1 MSLTKEQQD
10 AVNALIGN
18 KELDSKNGSS
28 YIAKYLFEDFLFLLN
43 ISLMRLICQKMEDP
57 DKYLDGVIETWKKRV
72 SGILMS
78 ETKKLQDSIF
88 QSIQSTT
95 DISEEFQ
102 NKLND
107 YLSKYCIMRDN
118 AVEEATK
125 AVKNVKDQ
133 ILRKAETNDQ
143 HQ

>member
-1 MSLTKEQQD
+1 MDLTKEQQD

-18 KELDSKNGSS
+18 KELDSKNGSN
-28 YIAKYLFEDFLFLLN
+28 YIAKYLFEDFLYLLN
-43 ISLMRLICQKMEDP
+43 ISMMRLLCSKLEDP
-57 DKYLDGVIETWKKRV
+57 EKYIDGVIEVWNKRV

-95 DISEEFQ
+95 DITEEFQ

-107 YLSKYCIMRDN
+107 YMSKYCIVRDN
-118 AVEEATK
+118 AIQQANK
-125 AVKNVKDQ
+125 AVDNVKKE
-133 ILRKAETNDQ
+133 ILRKDDKNDE
-143 HQ
+143 H

>member
-43 ISLMRLICQKMEDP
+43 VSLMRLICEKMEDP
-57 DKYLDGVIETWKKRV
+57 DKYIDGVIEVWKKRV

-88 QSIQSTT
+88 QSIQSTENIT
-95 DISEEFQ
+95 EEFQ

-133 ILRKAETNDQ
+133 ILRKANENDQ
-143 HQ
+143 H